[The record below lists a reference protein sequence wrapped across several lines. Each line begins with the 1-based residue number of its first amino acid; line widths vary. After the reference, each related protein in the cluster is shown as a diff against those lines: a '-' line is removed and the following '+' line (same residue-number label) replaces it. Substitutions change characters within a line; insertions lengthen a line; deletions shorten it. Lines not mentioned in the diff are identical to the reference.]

1 MASPTPLS
9 TEEEALLRSMGHA
22 MKLLLRAFDAD
33 LAREH
38 GMSQTEYDVLRH
50 LSEAPDCTIRLSHL
64 AGACQQSLSGL
75 SRTVGRLESTGLVR
89 REQAPNDAR
98 SFNAVLTDAGLARL
112 EEAWPGHLASVRRH
126 LFDKLDGIDL
136 AVLATAFDRIGGD
149 SPADGAPTAIDCGGT
164 TGD

>member
-33 LAREH
+33 LVREH

-64 AGACQQSLSGL
+64 AGACQQSLSGI

-89 REQAPNDAR
+89 REHAPNDAR
-98 SFNAVLTDAGLARL
+98 GFNAVLTAAGLARL
-112 EEAWPGHLASVRRH
+112 EEAWPGHLSSVRRH
-126 LFDKLDGIDL
+126 LFDKLEGVDL
-136 AVLATAFDRIGGD
+136 AVLAAAFDRIGGD
-149 SPADGAPTAIDCGGT
+149 CPADVDPGSSACGEA